1 LLKDTYNIEGMT
13 CASCVQAV
21 EKSVGKL
28 NGVDDVSVN
37 LATEKMDVS
46 YDSTILAGSD
56 IEGAVEDAGYKAL
69 KNIASQTFEIEG
81 MTCASCVQAI
91 EKSVSKV
98 DGIQE
103 VSVNLATE
111 KMDVSYD
118 EDAVTTGNIIKAV
131 QDAGYQATVESSS
144 PTDATEDNDKK
155 QKQMKN
161 LWIRFIWS
169 AIFTLPLLYIAMG
182 PMLPFGGLPLPE
194 FLDPM
199 EHTITFA
206 ATQLALT
213 LPVIYLGR
221 SFYTVG
227 FKSLFKGHPNM
238 DSLIAIGTTAALLQ
252 GIVMTALLAMGR
264 VQVDSGH
271 PDLYFESAAVI
282 LTLITL
288 GKYLE
293 AVSKGKTSDAIKKLM
308 GLAPKTARVI
318 RNNEEVEISIDEV
331 MTDDIVAVR
340 PGDKIPVD
348 GVLVEGSSAVDESMI
363 TGESIPIE
371 KKTGDNVVG
380 ASINK
385 NGSFRFKATKVGKDT
400 TLSQIIKLVEDA
412 QGSKAP
418 IAKLADKV
426 SGVFV
431 PIVIGLAVLSGLA
444 WFFLGQESW
453 VFALT
458 ITISVLVIACPCALG
473 LATPTA
479 IMVGT
484 GKGAENG
491 VLIKSGDA
499 LEETQKVE
507 TIVFDKT
514 GTITEGK
521 PIATDIINYNGYE
534 DKEVLALA
542 AAAETGSEHPLGEAI
557 VESAKKRNLDLQAV
571 KDFQSIPGHGI
582 QVTIDEKNLLL
593 GNKKLMTENNIAML
607 DSEEVSDRLANEGK
621 TPMFIAAENKLIGI
635 IAVADTIKEN
645 SIAAIDK
652 LHNMGL
658 QVAMITGDNT
668 KTAEAIAKQVGIDRV
683 FSEVLPEDKA
693 NEVEKIQNEGLHV
706 AMVGDGINDA
716 PALAQS
722 DVGVAIGSGTDVAIE
737 SADIVLMRS
746 DLMDVPTAVE
756 LSRATIKNIK
766 QNLFWAFAY
775 NTIGIPIAM
784 GILHLFGG
792 PLLNPMFA
800 GAAMSLS
807 SVSVLLN
814 ALRLKG
820 FKPVKTK
827 TTKSQPKEV
836 KKAVA

>member
-1 LLKDTYNIEGMT
+1 MLKDTYNIEGMT

-28 NGVDDVSVN
+28 DGVQEVAVN

-46 YDSTILAGSD
+46 YDSTVVAGSD
-56 IEGAVEDAGYKAL
+56 IEGAVESAGYKAL
-69 KNIASQTFEIEG
+69 KNIASQSFDIEG

-91 EKSVSKV
+91 EKSVGKV
-98 DGIQE
+98 DGVQE
-103 VSVNLATE
+103 VAVNLATE
-111 KMDVSYD
+111 KMNVSYN
-118 EDAVTTGNIIKAV
+118 EDAINAGDIIKAV
-131 QDAGYQATVESSS
+131 QDAGYQAAVESDKVSS
-144 PTDATEDNDKK
+144 DDADKK
-155 QKQMKN
+155 QKQMKD
-161 LWIRFIWS
+161 LWLRFLGS
-169 AIFTLPLLYIAMG
+169 AIFALPLLYIAMG
-182 PMLPFGGLPLPE
+182 PMLPFGGLPIPE
-194 FLDPM
+194 FLDPVQ
-199 EHTITFA
+199 HTVTFA
-206 ATQLALT
+206 VVQLALT

-252 GIVMTALLAMGR
+252 GIVMTALLVMGR
-264 VQVDSGH
+264 VEVHHGH

-318 RNNEEVEISIDEV
+318 RNDKEVEISIDEV
-331 MTDDIVAVR
+331 VTDDIVVVR

-348 GVLVEGSSAVDESMI
+348 GELVDGSSAVDESMI

-371 KKTGDNVVG
+371 KQVGDKVVG

-385 NGSFRFKATKVGKDT
+385 NGSFYFKATKVGKDT

-431 PIVIGLAVLSGLA
+431 PIVIALAVLSGLA
-444 WFFLGQESW
+444 WFLLGQESW

-499 LEETQKVE
+499 LEGTQKVQ

-521 PIATDIINYNGYE
+521 PIVTDIINYNGYDE
-534 DKEVLALA
+534 EAVLTLA
-542 AAAETGSEHPLGEAI
+542 ASAETGSEHPLGEAI
-557 VESAKKRNLDLQAV
+557 VESAKDRGVTLQTV

-582 QVTIDEKNLLL
+582 QVAVEGQTVLL
-593 GNKKLMTENNIAML
+593 GNKKLITENNIDTL
-607 DSEEVSDRLANEGK
+607 DAQEVSDRLANEGK
-621 TPMFIAAENKLIGI
+621 TPMFIAAGGQLIGI
-635 IAVADTIKEN
+635 VAVADTIKEN

-652 LHNMGL
+652 LHHMGL
-658 QVAMITGDNT
+658 QVAMITGDN
-668 KTAEAIAKQVGIDRV
+668 KRTAEAIAKQVGIDRV

-693 NEVEKIQNEGLHV
+693 NEVEKLQNEGLHV

-716 PALAQS
+716 PALAQAN
-722 DVGVAIGSGTDVAIE
+722 VGVAIGSGTDVAIE

-784 GILHLFGG
+784 GILYLFGG

-820 FKPVKTK
+820 FKPAKTE
-827 TTKSQPKEV
+827 TTKEEASPA
-836 KKAVA
+836 KKALA